1 MVVLRDRLYY
11 GQPTNQLTGIPK
23 PPSPFR
29 RIDVPNPQQQQQQQQ
44 YPSQRKAS
52 SNAPLHFRP
61 QPTAEPSFVPPT
73 NPSWTPSSSYIPT
86 SDLNAR
92 ATTGLMNQ

>member
-1 MVVLRDRLYY
+1 MIVLRDRLYY

-44 YPSQRKAS
+44 HPS
-52 SNAPLHFRP
+52 
-61 QPTAEPSFVPPT
+61 
-73 NPSWTPSSSYIPT
+73 NPSALSQSSSAPMTPAPT
-86 SDLNAR
+86 SAGSSDESKSS
-92 ATTGLMNQ
+92 